1 VRAEAEGVKKQSGQG
16 RVEPADRWLLRLA
29 CAAFAL
35 LGAQAGVWA
44 VLLADLARVTGTGA
58 PRLGAALTALAC
70 IAVPSV
76 LVAGRVIDRLGRRT
90 GVVVGC
96 AGSGLAF
103 AALSTAGSYGAMVG
117 LFLLFGV
124 LCSLYDVVVNVLGGD
139 YERRTGRVTMPR
151 LHAVFSGAGA
161 AGSLAAA
168 ATLSLGGGHRAVF
181 VATGALLVLLGLAG
195 IAVPLPPPPAP
206 EVSGTTDRE
215 ERPVRR
221 GPLAALAL
229 PGVALAAA
237 IVTLQFFNDGAVEGY
252 SSVYLR
258 QVLDA
263 GALVGGV
270 GIAAFHLAT
279 MAGRLVAGR
288 VIGAFGEG
296 RVVAGGGLVAATGFA
311 LALSTGHAPL
321 VVAGLLV
328 AGFGAAPLV
337 PIAYSLAA
345 RRSGARSGAAA
356 SLVTACGY
364 VSFVAAPAV
373 IGGLSAMAGL
383 RRALLCLIVSAAL
396 IALVGRRARHI
407 DAAANR
413 MAASEAPEARGE
425 RAPR

>member
-1 VRAEAEGVKKQSGQG
+1 MKRSGH
-16 RVEPADRWLLRLA
+16 VETTDRWLLRLA
-29 CAAFAL
+29 FAAFAL

-44 VLLADLARVTGTGA
+44 VLLADLAVATGTDA

-70 IAVPSV
+70 VAVPSV
-76 LVAGRVIDRLGRRT
+76 LVSGRIVDRLGRRT

-96 AGSGLAF
+96 TGSGLAF
-103 AALSTAGSYGAMVG
+103 AALSTVGSYGAMIG

-139 YERRTGRVTMPR
+139 YERRTGRVMMPR

-161 AGSLAAA
+161 AGALAAA
-168 ATLSLGGGHRAVF
+168 ATVGLGGGHRAVF
-181 VATGALLVLLGLAG
+181 VATGVLLVLLGLAG
-195 IAVPLPPPPAP
+195 TAVPLPPPAAEDAEAGAAEETAGREGRPA
-206 EVSGTTDRE
+206 
-215 ERPVRR
+215 RR
-221 GPLAALAL
+221 GLLAVLAL
-229 PGVALAAA
+229 PGVGAAAA

-252 SSVYLR
+252 SSLYLR

-279 MAGRLVAGR
+279 MTGRLVADR

-296 RVVAGGGLVAATGFA
+296 RVVAGGGVIAAAGFV
-311 LALSTGHAPL
+311 LALSTDRAPL
-321 VVAGLLV
+321 VVAGLLL
-328 AGFGAAPLV
+328 AGVGAAPLV

-373 IGGLSAMAGL
+373 IGALSAAAGL

-396 IALVGRRARHI
+396 IALVGRRARHLRGGRG
-407 DAAANR
+407 DRHAP
-413 MAASEAPEARGE
+413 APEPGGE
-425 RAPR
+425 RASR